1 MAGRDGTGQARTGLA
16 RALTAAAPSRPG
28 PAPQRQAAHR
38 TAPRRRAAPE
48 AAPGPAQRRE
58 PRPGRAQPPHRPSP
72 PPPPLWARGRPP
84 LPAAGTPLPVAGRGG
99 WNAARRLR
107 RGNGRGGAMEAVDT
121 AFPRSARGALKIAR
135 LVGTAPPAPR
145 PLSRPGRRLAAP
157 SALAGGGGCSLR
169 LFRRLPLPRSVHG
182 AGGDGS
188 PHHAAVFPAVPAEAG
203 QEAHLA
209 LLASGREWGG
219 AGRPFAALYGALRFS
234 SPVEAGG
241 RFAVTLMSSHL
252 FSSSFNLPVVLV
264 YVSVAE
270 FHKFH

>member
-1 MAGRDGTGQARTGLA
+1 
-16 RALTAAAPSRPG
+16 
-28 PAPQRQAAHR
+28 
-38 TAPRRRAAPE
+38 
-48 AAPGPAQRRE
+48 
-58 PRPGRAQPPHRPSP
+58 
-72 PPPPLWARGRPP
+72 
-84 LPAAGTPLPVAGRGG
+84 
-99 WNAARRLR
+99 
-107 RGNGRGGAMEAVDT
+107 MEAVDT

-145 PLSRPGRRLAAP
+145 RLSRPGRRLAAP

-188 PHHAAVFPAVPAEAG
+188 PHHTAVFPAVPAEAG

>member
-1 MAGRDGTGQARTGLA
+1 MAGQDRTGQARTGLA

-99 WNAARRLR
+99 WNTARRLR

-145 PLSRPGRRLAAP
+145 RLSRPGRRLAAP

-188 PHHAAVFPAVPAEAG
+188 PHHTAVFPAVPAEAG